1 MRGEKIMESEVQKEF
16 SRIFEARTFS
26 NKEQTLTFT
35 ATPEECIL
43 MAKRLSIPSV
53 KNFKVDCRLRQLPS
67 TTSIEVIARL
77 RGSLV
82 QTCGISLEDVPEEVN
97 ETIKIF
103 LCPAHLTPEDST
115 ISYDENGLAE
125 TIAIGRDGTID
136 LGEIFLQ
143 YLSLSMCPYPRA
155 QKFGES

>member
-1 MRGEKIMESEVQKEF
+1 MESTVGKEF
-16 SRIFEARTFS
+16 SRIFEARTFT
-26 NKEQTLTFT
+26 NKEQTLTFI

-77 RGSLV
+77 RASLV
-82 QTCGISLEDVPEEVN
+82 QTCGVSLEDVPEDVN
-97 ETIKIF
+97 DTVKIF
-103 LCPAHLTPEDST
+103 LCPAHLTPEDAT
-115 ISYDENGLAE
+115 VSYDEGGLSE
-125 TIAIGRDGTID
+125 TIAIGSDGTID

-143 YLSLSMCPYPRA
+143 YLSLSMCPYPRSE
-155 QKFGES
+155 KFREDLK